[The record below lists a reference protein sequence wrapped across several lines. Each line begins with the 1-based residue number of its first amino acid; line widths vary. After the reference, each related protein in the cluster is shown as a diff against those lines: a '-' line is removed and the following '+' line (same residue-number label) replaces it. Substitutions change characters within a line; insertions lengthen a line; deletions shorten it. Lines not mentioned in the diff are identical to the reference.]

1 MAVCIECGKEF
12 DVAAVR
18 RKLSREYYK
27 GVYDDQYPDANVC
40 YDCALPDISA
50 SWGQEKTKSKTWAPV
65 GTLTKKA
72 RVFVRPFLLRSY
84 PFGVRLFSS
93 MILKLLIHFSIN
105 AMGSRITAAIS
116 SAFFPASYK
125 RRARPMRRIN
135 FERFNSSVIFI
146 CETSLNS
153 DFSIK
158 HHAEYA
164 DKTKRL
170 CCLHGLFIFF
180 SSLFVTL
187 SAENG

>member
-27 GVYDDQYPDANVC
+27 GVYD
-40 YDCALPDISA
+40 
-50 SWGQEKTKSKTWAPV
+50 
-65 GTLTKKA
+65 
-72 RVFVRPFLLRSY
+72 VRPLLLRSY

-135 FERFNSSVIFI
+135 FERFNSSVNFI

>member
-1 MAVCIECGKEF
+1 MAVCIECGKVENIIRVF
-12 DVAAVR
+12 TTINTQTPMFAMI
-18 RKLSREYYK
+18 
-27 GVYDDQYPDANVC
+27 
-40 YDCALPDISA
+40 ALFPTSA
-50 SWGQEKTKSKTWAPV
+50 PVGGQEKTKSKTWAPV

-72 RVFVRPFLLRSY
+72 RVFVRPLLLRSY